1 MRVGT
6 KEFRITKVQRHP
18 EEGYW
23 TARVGSVSFDRKY
36 GSWQVTVKDE
46 RREAMPQVAAA
57 LQDVVRRLERGER
70 LSESESVSIIE
81 RRQPRPAPVESLDG
95 SMGPAE
101 IATAR
106 LKREKVGQV

>member
-1 MRVGT
+1 
-6 KEFRITKVQRHP
+6 
-18 EEGYW
+18 
-23 TARVGSVSFDRKY
+23 
-36 GSWQVTVKDE
+36 
-46 RREAMPQVAAA
+46 
-57 LQDVVRRLERGER
+57 VVRRLERGER